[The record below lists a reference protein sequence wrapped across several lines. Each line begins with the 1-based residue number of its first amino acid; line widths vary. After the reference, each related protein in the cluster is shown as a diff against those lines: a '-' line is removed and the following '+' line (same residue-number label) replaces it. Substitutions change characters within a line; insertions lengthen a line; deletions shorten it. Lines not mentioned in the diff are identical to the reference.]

1 MINFFIKTYG
11 CQANVA
17 DSQILAD
24 HLVRLGCNEVG
35 RESCADLIIINTCA
49 IRDKAEQKL
58 WSYIGKLAEFKHTK
72 PFLSV
77 GIIGC
82 VASYKKTEIYT
93 RFDHISFVY
102 GAREDRDVLHAYLSD
117 VVTRIQTAK
126 QLYDQ
131 EPTAPSLHGGQDRDV
146 NKLVTLLRSHS
157 DVIPAYAR
165 AAGKRIPSEEPCRSF
180 INIMTGCNK
189 YCSYC
194 IVPFTRGQE
203 ISYPMNSIIAT
214 AQQNIA
220 QSATEI
226 TLVGQNVNSYKDPET
241 GVLFPELLRR
251 VAECEGTFW
260 VRFMSPHPQ
269 DMTIE
274 LFDIMAAYRPKV
286 AASLHFPL
294 QSGSDRIL
302 KLMNRTYTVDEY
314 LTKIGWIRERMPDAT
329 ISTDIIVGFPGE
341 TEEDFLATMAIV
353 ETVRF
358 DLIYSFIYSPR
369 AFTKASLMSD
379 DCSYAVKQHRL
390 DRLQERQTEIA
401 AERNATN
408 IGKTLRCLVEKRL
421 GHGKLLARTEG
432 NIRVIFEGTE
442 VPLGSFVDLLIESS
456 GPANMH
462 GRVVSDSLI
471 MLTEAKGGIAK
482 W

>member
-1 MINFFIKTYG
+1 LKQSKKSEKMSMINFFIKTYG

-17 DSQILAD
+17 DSHALAD
-24 HLVRLGCNEVG
+24 HLAHLGCNEVG
-35 RESCADLIIINTCA
+35 REALADIIIINTCA
-49 IRDKAEQKL
+49 VRDKAEQKL
-58 WSYIGKLAEFKHTK
+58 WSYIGKLADFKRNK
-72 PFLSV
+72 PYMSI

-82 VASYKKTEIYT
+82 VASYKKSEIYT
-93 RFDHISFVY
+93 RFDHVMFVY
-102 GAREDRDVLHAYLSD
+102 GAREERDVLHTYLND
-117 VVTRIQTAK
+117 VVTRLQTTK
-126 QLYDQ
+126 QLYDR
-131 EPTAPSLHGGQDRDV
+131 EPDSPLVPGGQDRDV
-146 NKLVTLLRSHS
+146 CKFVGALRPVS
-157 DVIPAYAR
+157 VYAR
-165 AAGKRIPSEEPCRSF
+165 SAGVRIPREEPCRAF

-194 IVPFTRGQE
+194 IVPFTRGRE
-203 ISYPMNSIIAT
+203 ISYPMSSIIAT
-214 AQQNIA
+214 VQQNIA
-220 QSATEI
+220 QGATEI

-241 GVLFPELLRR
+241 GALFPELLRR
-251 VAECEGTFW
+251 VAECEGTFL

-286 AASLHFPL
+286 AASLHFPV

-302 KLMNRTYTVDEY
+302 TLMNRTYTAAEY

-341 TEEDFLATMAIV
+341 TEEDFLATMTIV
-353 ETVRF
+353 EAVRF

-369 AFTKASLMSD
+369 AFTKASSMPD
-379 DCSYAVKQHRL
+379 DCSYAVKQQRL

-401 AERNATN
+401 SQRNAMN

-442 VPLGSFVDLLIESS
+442 VLPGTFVDLLIESS

-462 GRVVSDSLI
+462 GRVV
-471 MLTEAKGGIAK
+471 
-482 W
+482 